1 MTHTAGLLA
10 QPDRVRR
17 SDEKGPAGTPA
28 RAAGRCARFRAGLWR
43 RFATTARRSPT
54 LHLVPPASLGVPVFV
69 KRRFPPEASGRAL
82 TRAASLVAP
91 GRARMD
97 GAPC

>member
-17 SDEKGPAGTPA
+17 FDEKGPAGTPA
-28 RAAGRCARFRAGLWR
+28 RRPAGAPGFARASGAVPARA
-43 RFATTARRSPT
+43 ARRSPT
-54 LHLVPPASLGVPVFV
+54 LHLVPPASLGVPVCCEAAV
-69 KRRFPPEASGRAL
+69 PAGASGRTL
-82 TRAASLVAP
+82 TRAALSVAP
-91 GRARMD
+91 GQARVG